1 MNGLVIG
8 LGNTARGDDAVGI
21 EVARKVAEIAPSGI
35 RVVETD
41 DPASLL
47 EAWESSDRVVVV
59 DAMFSNRPAGT
70 AVAFDVRK
78 TGLPAGSWA
87 AGGTHAMGLATV
99 VELGRVLGRLPRHLV
114 VVGVEAESTAPSQ
127 GTTTNVADATSTAVR
142 LVLDCLGP
150 GGR

>member
-8 LGNTARGDDAVGI
+8 LGNLARGDDAVGI
-21 EVARKVAEIAPSGI
+21 EVAREIAAIAPPGVT
-35 RVVETD
+35 VVETD

-47 EAWESSDRVVVV
+47 EVWEASDRVVVV
-59 DAMFSNRPAGT
+59 DAMCSNRPAGT

-78 TGLPAGSWA
+78 TGLPAGNWA
-87 AGGTHAMGLATV
+87 AGGTHAIGLATV

-114 VVGVEAESTAPSQ
+114 VVGVEAASTAPSQ
-127 GTTTNVADATSTAVR
+127 ATTTQVADATGTAVR
-142 LVLDCLGP
+142 LVLDCLGA